1 VGYTLFPHRRKGEKV
16 MRYQQLSVSELLV
29 NSINGFPFPG
39 GAGMGKPIYLV
50 PADSATSYFRG
61 WLVSKGANPSDIY
74 ATLATA
80 YAACTAYRNDT
91 IFVFPGDYVLTAAQS
106 VSKDFTHIVGVDPNI
121 EGDWTQ
127 GGCNIYTTTAAVAS
141 TLDISAK
148 RSFFKNLKITN
159 AGAANSNLQ
168 AVLLY
173 GEGCVFD
180 NVLMN
185 GSCAATQCD
194 TALAGSL
201 KIDRGGYFPRFY
213 NCVIGS
219 NTGETRTGATNAHLQ
234 FSAAK
239 AGYPV
244 DNGVFKNCKFLSISV
259 SATCPMVHAATN
271 TTDRIWLFD
280 ECTFYNFYVATNGK
294 LNQVIND
301 ADTYYTHQFVLKRCT
316 AVGYT
321 EWQTADIGFG
331 SVQSDMPITG
341 TAGGLAKP
349 PTGSVGN

>member
-1 VGYTLFPHRRKGEKV
+1 
-16 MRYQQLSVSELLV
+16 MRYSKLSVSELLV

-39 GAGMGKPIYLV
+39 GLGMGKPIYLV

-61 WLVSKGANPSDIY
+61 WLVKNGANPSDIY
-74 ATLATA
+74 STLAAA
-80 YAACTAYRNDT
+80 YAACAAYRNDT

-106 VSKDFTHIVGVDPNI
+106 VSKDFTHIVGVDSNI

-127 GGCNIYTTTAAVAS
+127 GGCNIYTVTGAVVS

-148 RSFFKNLKITN
+148 RSNFMNLKITN
-159 AGAANSNLQ
+159 AGAANTALQ

-173 GEGCVFD
+173 GEGCVFK

-185 GSCAATQCD
+185 GACAATQCD
-194 TALAGSL
+194 TAYAGSL
-201 KIDRGGYFPRFY
+201 KIDRGGYFPRFE

-219 NTGETRTGATNAHLQ
+219 NTGSTRTNAANAHLQ
-234 FSAAK
+234 FANAK
-239 AGYPV
+239 SGYPV
-244 DNGVFKNCKFLSISV
+244 DNGVFKDCKFLSISV
-259 SATCPMVHAATN
+259 SATCPMVYVKLN
-271 TTDRIWLFD
+271 SIDRIWLFED
-280 ECTFYNFYVATNGK
+280 CTFYNFYVATNGK

-301 ADTYYTHQFVLKRCT
+301 ADTYYTHQIVLKRCT

-321 EWQTADIGFG
+321 EWQTADIGFE
-331 SVQSDMPITG
+331 SIQSDMPVTG

-349 PTGSVGN
+349 PTGTVGN